1 MKIRFVLGISVSLA
15 GVFAQD
21 RAPDSMSNVLLEV
34 RTTTGTATFFTST
47 FLHASDGSYYFVS
60 TTGDQIARL
69 GTYSWRKTGQN
80 TGILEKSRDGLSEVL
95 RDSYTFTAANE
106 GTFQNS
112 SNAGVFTFRPF
123 LLAANAP
130 FRNVSSRV
138 GLASGQLSLT
148 GFVVAGRAPRRVLVR
163 AVGPSLAA
171 FGVGN
176 VAANPELAV
185 FRGTTSLATNA
196 GWAGAATLAAAF
208 SATGA
213 FALPPT
219 SRDCALMLAL
229 EPGAYTA
236 QVRDPAGG
244 EVLVEVFFID

>member
-1 MKIRFVLGISVSLA
+1 
-15 GVFAQD
+15 
-21 RAPDSMSNVLLEV
+21 
-34 RTTTGTATFFTST
+34 
-47 FLHASDGSYYFVS
+47 
-60 TTGDQIARL
+60 
-69 GTYSWRKTGQN
+69 
-80 TGILEKSRDGLSEVL
+80 
-95 RDSYTFTAANE
+95 
-106 GTFQNS
+106 
-112 SNAGVFTFRPF
+112 
-123 LLAANAP
+123 
-130 FRNVSSRV
+130 
-138 GLASGQLSLT
+138 
-148 GFVVAGRAPRRVLVR
+148 VLVR